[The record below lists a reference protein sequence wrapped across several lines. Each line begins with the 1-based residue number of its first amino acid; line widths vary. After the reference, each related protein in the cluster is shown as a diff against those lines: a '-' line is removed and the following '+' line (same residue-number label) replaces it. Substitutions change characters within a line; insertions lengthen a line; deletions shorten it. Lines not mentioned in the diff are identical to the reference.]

1 MDLIGKESLITLNFR
16 FALADGSEVL
26 STFGAEPATVQ
37 LGQGKFGSAI
47 EEHLIGLTAG
57 AKQSFELAA
66 GEAFGPRYEELVE
79 HIARAELPAD
89 AKLEP
94 ESVLTFSAPDGGSFS
109 GQILE
114 VSDEELVLDFNHP
127 LAGKAL
133 RFDVEIISVG

>member
-1 MDLIGKESLITLNFR
+1 MDLIGRESLITLNFR
-16 FALADGSEVL
+16 FALTDGSEVL

-47 EEHLIGLTAG
+47 EEHLIGLAAGTAT
-57 AKQSFELAA
+57 SIELAA
-66 GEAFGPRYEELVE
+66 GEAFGPRYDELVE
-79 HIARAELPAD
+79 HIARTELPAD
-89 AKLEP
+89 AKLEV

-114 VSDEELVLDFNHP
+114 VSDEELVIDFNHP

-133 RFDVEIISVG
+133 RFDVEILSVG